1 MNVDLLETYKIGN
14 YEKAAVFIGYEH
26 LHRLITKQE
35 KCAGTPIDDFNTPP
49 APSPEGSF
57 GYLFLVDKICVTLP
71 LWRGGRGCVTIP
83 RMRGAGSVAVKLL
96 TLWLLIGCSYSL
108 LSICVINKSK
118 FFQVSNL

>member
-49 APSPEGSF
+49 ALQLLL
-57 GYLFLVDKICVTLP
+57 YLTHPLP
-71 LWRGGRGCVTIP
+71 PLQRGVLDT
-83 RMRGAGSVAVKLL
+83 
-96 TLWLLIGCSYSL
+96 
-108 LSICVINKSK
+108 
-118 FFQVSNL
+118 FF

>member
-49 APSPEGSF
+49 APSPEGSL

-71 LWRGGRGCVTIP
+71 LWRGGRGVCHDSSLE
-83 RMRGAGSVAVKLL
+83 RGQGVCHASPLERGQGV
-96 TLWLLIGCSYSL
+96 CH
-108 LSICVINKSK
+108 
-118 FFQVSNL
+118 VSPLERG